1 MLNINPFLY
10 QYLSATGSSLI
21 TLPIDIAQT
30 KVLTNKPIE
39 INMCEFKWLLLFPI
53 IFTTQNIIYNEISLV
68 KNTALRGALAGI
80 LSCPI
85 YTYLETKKMYSRLKI
100 LPNYNVYSKIILA
113 RQAIF
118 YSILY
123 QVSVMNI
130 VNSTFISAFI
140 ANLVGFPLKLFAL
153 SKSYSV
159 FLINKK
165 TIKLSAIMEI
175 LKASISDGL
184 SLYLMY
190 SPNFSP
196 LKKNMI

>member
-1 MLNINPFLY
+1 MFLLVY
-10 QYLSATGSSLI
+10 MY
-21 TLPIDIAQT
+21 
-30 KVLTNKPIE
+30 NKH
-39 INMCEFKWLLLFPI
+39 
-53 IFTTQNIIYNEISLV
+53 
-68 KNTALRGALAGI
+68 
-80 LSCPI
+80 
-85 YTYLETKKMYSRLKI
+85 
-100 LPNYNVYSKIILA
+100 YNVYSKIILA

-130 VNSTFISAFI
+130 VNATFISAFI

-196 LKKNMI
+196 LKKNIL